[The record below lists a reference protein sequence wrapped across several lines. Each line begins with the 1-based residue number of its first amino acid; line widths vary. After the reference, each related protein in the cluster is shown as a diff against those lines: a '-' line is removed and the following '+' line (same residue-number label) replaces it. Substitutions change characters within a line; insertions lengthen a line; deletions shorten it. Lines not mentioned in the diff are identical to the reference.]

1 MNKNPDLPLSKTAP
15 AGLLPY
21 ATAEEEVSL
30 VDLWL
35 ILARHRRLIGAI
47 VALALLLG
55 GAAAALKVDRYA
67 YTTTVQIARVG
78 DQLLEQPDTLL
89 AKLNESY
96 IPYVLQQSEGSQAEH
111 IQVSA
116 EIPKNSNLILIRSD
130 GPESDAELHTQVHAR
145 ILDRLAEDHDPA
157 IDVVKL
163 SMENDLNRLRN
174 QLDRLKD
181 QAASLQAQDKRLNEQ
196 ETLLKDQLKELRK
209 LIDGLETNRGK
220 ALREVEGEAKAM
232 TLMLIDTETGKYMG
246 REEEVKERL
255 LVGLPQERDKLK
267 NDLADNLRGQTEL
280 QEKVKEAQAK
290 IVNVRY
296 TRPITPSLRSHE
308 PQGVGRG
315 IILALAGILGL
326 MLGVFAAFIAEF
338 RTRVRERLDEQ
349 AAHNR

>member
-1 MNKNPDLPLSKTAP
+1 MNKHPELPLKKTVP
-15 AGLLPY
+15 AAFLPY
-21 ATAEEEVSL
+21 AAPEEEISL

-35 ILARHRRLIGAI
+35 ILTRHRRLIGAI

-55 GAAAALKVDRYA
+55 GAAAVLKTDRYS

-96 IPYVLQQSEGSQAEH
+96 IPYVLQQRLQKEPEAEH
-111 IQVSA
+111 IRVSA
-116 EIPKNSNLILIRSD
+116 EIPKNSNLILIRSE
-130 GPESDAELHTQVHAR
+130 GPESDADLHTQLHAR
-145 ILDRLAEDHDPA
+145 ILERLAQDHDPE

-163 SMENDLNRLRN
+163 TMENNLSRLRN

-181 QAASLQAQDKRLNEQ
+181 EAAFLQARDRRLNEQ
-196 ETLLKDQLKELRK
+196 EALLKDQLKELRR
-209 LIDGLETNRGK
+209 LIDGSEANRGK

-232 TLMLIDTETGKYMG
+232 TLMLIDTETARYMG
-246 REEEVKERL
+246 REEEIKERL
-255 LVGLPQERDKLK
+255 LVGLPQEKDKLK
-267 NDLADNLRGQTEL
+267 NDLADNLRSQTEL

-290 IVNVRY
+290 IVNIRY

-315 IILALAGILGL
+315 IILILAAILGL
-326 MLGVFAAFIAEF
+326 ILGVFAAFMAEF
-338 RTRVRERLDEQ
+338 RTRVKERLEGQ
-349 AAHNR
+349 TP